1 MRPSSQR
8 MNSEQLLSKLIAF
21 DTTSTTS
28 NLELIDYIRNYLDDY
43 SIKSLLIPNDDNTRA
58 NLYATIGPDDI
69 GGVML
74 SGHTDVVPTNGQN
87 WNSDPYQVKSDDD
100 AFYGRGAC
108 DMKGFIASALAGVP
122 RMTSLKLKTPIHLAF
137 SYDEEIGC
145 VGVKKLINAMESF
158 EVKPRIGLIGEPTDM
173 KMIVG
178 HKGKAAFK
186 VTLTGSSCHSAYITN
201 GVNAVEYAA
210 ELVSFIRKMNLKVQ
224 QQPLDNSYSVPHS
237 TFHVGN
243 INGGTALNIV
253 PKSCQFE
260 FEVRNLPQE
269 QLDSLMHDVKHYA
282 RDVLLPDM
290 KAKYEHCDIQFEP
303 IASYPGLHTDIKSS
317 VIDYTRLIN
326 PIDEMGD
333 NVSFGTEAGLFDQ
346 QLGINSVVCGP
357 GSIDQAHKPDEFV
370 LRSQIQICDQMIT
383 NLVTRCTDSFPYS

>member
-1 MRPSSQR
+1 MQPTSQR
-8 MNSEQLLSKLIAF
+8 MNSEQLLEKLIAF

-28 NLELIDYIRNYLDDY
+28 NLELINYIRNYLDGY
-43 SIKSLLIPNDDNTRA
+43 SIKSLLIPNDDNTCA

-74 SGHTDVVPTNGQN
+74 SGHTDVVPTSGQN
-87 WNSDPYQVKSDDD
+87 WNSDPYQVKSDDN

-108 DMKGFIASALAGVP
+108 DMKGFIACALAGVP
-122 RMTSLKLKTPIHLAF
+122 QMVNLKLKTPIHLAF

-145 VGVKKLINAMESF
+145 VGVKKLINAMEQF
-158 EVKPRIGLIGEPTDM
+158 EIKPRIGLIGEPTDM

-178 HKGKAAFK
+178 HKGKAAFRVK
-186 VTLTGSSCHSAYITN
+186 LTGSSCHSAYITN

-260 FEVRNLPQE
+260 FEIRNLPQQ
-269 QLDSLMHDVKHYA
+269 QLDSLIHDVKHYA
-282 RDVLLPDM
+282 KDVLLTDM
-290 KAKYEHCDIQFEP
+290 KAKYEYCDIQFES
-303 IASYPGLHTDIKSS
+303 IASYPGLDTNINSS

-326 PIDEMGD
+326 PVDEMGD

-370 LRSQIQICDQMIT
+370 SRSQMQICDQMIT
-383 NLVTRCTDSFPYS
+383 NLVTRCTNAFPYD